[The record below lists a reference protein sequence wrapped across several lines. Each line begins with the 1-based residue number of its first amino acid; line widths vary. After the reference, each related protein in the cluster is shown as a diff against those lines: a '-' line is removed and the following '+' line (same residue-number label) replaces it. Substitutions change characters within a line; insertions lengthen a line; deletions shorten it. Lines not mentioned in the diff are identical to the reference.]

1 MTYFVSRTCTEINE
15 TGSQDKSEQSSR
27 PIEEFREDKAFVL
40 LGAPGAGKTT
50 AFRQEA
56 DHSGGCYVTA
66 RDLIIFNDRPEWH
79 DTTLY
84 IDGLDESRAGTPDG
98 RTPLDS
104 IRAKL
109 DELGRPPFRLSCR
122 VADWFGAND
131 RTNLEKVSGSG
142 NIKVLLLDPLSDD
155 DIRKILQSRSESL
168 DATSFVASARKRRV
182 EDLLANPQT
191 LKMFVD
197 VVVAKGSWPESRM
210 ETFDLACKT
219 LFEEH
224 NEEHKIAKH
233 SDTDYPNI
241 TCMMNAAG
249 RLCAIQLLTGSKG
262 WNILSGSG
270 SNIGYLA
277 LEKISVGKRQT
288 YLHVLGNKLFEGPG
302 ENLVAPVHR
311 YIGEFLAAKH
321 LSKLI
326 NDGLPI
332 GRLLSLMTGHDGIIV
347 SELRGLS
354 AWLATHSKYC
364 RVELIK
370 RDPVGTVLYGDVQ
383 KFSIDEKCLLME
395 RLELETNRNPWF
407 IKTIPLDSRMGDI
420 ATPDMEDVFLQQLS
434 KPTQGDAQQS
444 FVLLLLLSLRHGQL
458 LPKTAD
464 HLVKIVR
471 DDKWKQGIR
480 TTALRTLLRQWR
492 SNEAVATELEALL
505 ADVDAGSVSDPDD
518 DLLGSLLTE
527 LYPDKLSPHDI
538 LRYLH
543 IPKNTSLIGQYILFW
558 RNVVPEKSTN
568 AQLAQLLDKFVERYE
583 YYYDKFKERKTI
595 TLKKL
600 PTLLLYRYLETCQE
614 EIDANRLFG
623 WLGVATWGGALS
635 YNGSYREDEC
645 IRTWFERRPE
655 LQKLLFTIG
664 VERCAGSPE
673 CTNLS
678 EFKRCMYW
686 LERRYFNAKLPADF
700 GRWCLGQAMDA
711 TDIRVADYF
720 IHRVAGFVHNR
731 YSDEGLSR
739 KIVEERIAGDNK
751 LVSAFNKQLA
761 ELEVFV
767 DENKSSEDSFKTQ
780 KQQRQQQWRESL
792 RPHQTAL
799 LENRCAPEV
808 LEQLAQAYYGAYV
821 DIKGN
826 NPEERL
832 QDLVG
837 DDKNLI
843 QAILKG
849 LRESI
854 YRHDLPSAQ
863 EIIRLGARNR
873 THLLTYPYM
882 AGLEE
887 IVRTTEN
894 HEISLNE
901 KQLRLAVTI
910 HYTVPIWSFSGN
922 HVDMTQSWF
931 TPLLKSHPELISEI
945 FIRCASSQL
954 HNGADNISGLYE
966 LAFSEDHANVVR
978 LAALPILEKFP
989 VRCAERQLRDLNYL
1003 FKAAFLY
1010 CDEIPLVE
1018 LIERKLVHRSMNVAQ
1033 RVYWLSAGLFA
1044 SPDLFHDRLEAYVNG
1059 NERRVRHLA
1068 KTLAESDHPVERL
1081 NTQTLQFLIQ
1091 QIGPSYRPYFSGSD
1105 NTTPEEGRILTPT
1118 IEAGDRVQ
1126 VLINQLASIPS
1137 PAATDALETLS
1148 SDNELLPWQ
1157 SYLNDAKYQQN
1168 ITQREVEF
1176 QHCDIEQVFEVLDNR
1191 KPANAAD
1198 LAALTLDYLRDISN
1212 YIHHGNTS
1220 DWRQYWNEDSYGR
1233 PQSPKPENACRG
1245 ALLSDLQYRLER
1257 LNIDA
1262 HPEGRYA
1269 NDKRSDIRVCYGSF
1283 NVPVEVKRSCHR
1295 DLWSAIKTQLIAKYT
1310 RDPGADSYGI
1320 YLVFWFGDTEHCQPT
1335 PGEGRRPKS
1344 AAELEKRLIDTLSED
1359 EKRNISICVIDVAK
1373 PET

>member
-15 TGSQDKSEQSSR
+15 AGSQDKSEQSSR

-66 RDLIIFNDRPEWH
+66 RDLITFNDRPEWH

-155 DIRKILQSRSESL
+155 DIRKILRSRSGDV
-168 DATSFVASARKRRV
+168 DATAFIVSAHKRGI

-191 LKMFVD
+191 LKMLAD
-197 VVVAKGSWPESRM
+197 LVANYTWPESRL
-210 ETFDLACKT
+210 ETFDLACRT
-219 LFEEH
+219 LLTEH

-233 SDTDYPNI
+233 FDPNYVDTAG
-241 TCMMNAAG
+241 MMDVAG
-249 RLCAIQLLTGSKG
+249 QLCSIQLLTGSTG
-262 WNILSGSG
+262 WYTSSGYGSENDFLVLEQISG
-270 SNIGYLA
+270 GNR
-277 LEKISVGKRQT
+277 KT
-288 YLHVLGNKLFEGPG
+288 NLHVLGSKLFERSA
-302 ENLVAPVHR
+302 ENSVTPYHR
-311 YIGEFLAAKH
+311 HVSEFLAAKH

-420 ATPDMEDVFLQQLS
+420 ATPDMEDVFLHQLS

-492 SNEAVATELEALL
+492 SNEAVAAELEALL

-614 EIDANRLFG
+614 EIDANRLFD
-623 WLGVATWGGALS
+623 WLGVATWDGTLS
-635 YNGSYREDEC
+635 YNSFYQEEEY
-645 IRTWFERRPE
+645 IRIWIERRPE
-655 LQKLLFTIG
+655 LQKSLFEIG
-664 VERCAGSPE
+664 VERCARSSE
-673 CTNLS
+673 SSNLS
-678 EFKRCMYW
+678 EFKGCMFR
-686 LERRYFNAKLPADF
+686 LKSRFLNAKPPVDLESWYLD
-700 GRWCLGQAMDA
+700 QAIDA

-761 ELEVFV
+761 ELEEFV

-821 DIKGN
+821 DIEGN

-854 YRHDLPSAQ
+854 NRHDLPSAQ

-931 TPLLKSHPELISEI
+931 TPLLKSHPELISEV

-954 HNGADNISGLYE
+954 HNSADNISGFYE
-966 LAFSEDHANVVR
+966 LAFSEDHANIAR

-1010 CDEIPLVE
+1010 CDELPLVE
-1018 LIERKLVHRSMNVAQ
+1018 LTERRLVHRSMNVAQ

-1105 NTTPEEGRILTPT
+1105 NTAPEEGRILMPT

-1137 PAATDALETLS
+1137 PAATDTLETLS
-1148 SDNELLPWQ
+1148 SDNELLPWR

-1168 ITQREVEF
+1168 ITRREVEF
-1176 QHCDIEQVFEVLDNR
+1176 QHPEVEQVLELLDNR
-1191 KPANAAD
+1191 NPANAND
-1198 LAALTLDYLRDISN
+1198 LAALTFEYLRVISKN
-1212 YIHHGNTS
+1212 IRDGNTS
-1220 DWRQYWNEDSYGR
+1220 DWRQYWNVDSYNR
-1233 PQSPKPENACRG
+1233 PQNPKPEDACRD
-1245 ALLSDLQYRLER
+1245 ALLSAFQDRLKQ
-1257 LNIDA
+1257 LGIDA
-1262 HPEGRYA
+1262 QPEGRYA

-1310 RDPGADSYGI
+1310 RDPGADGYGI
-1320 YLVFWFGDTEHCQPT
+1320 YLVFWFGDTEYCQPT